1 MRSEQDWLHGCVI
14 CTVAQGSTFRKIHV
28 KSMLYCC
35 HLEIL
40 KNFWRRGPAFSFC
53 TGPHKLYSQLWKLV
67 NLWERTIYG
76 QFNSFPLLLSLVST
90 CVWKGYGWVSSA
102 LVGSLMVNKLFLW
115 ARLWSSRLALTRW
128 ADLPHS
134 GACISHMSKSC
145 FPIVLL
151 VLKLIILFP
160 VAWLFCVS
168 LTWFRAQVAD
178 RGV

>member
-1 MRSEQDWLHGCVI
+1 M
-14 CTVAQGSTFRKIHV
+14 K
-28 KSMLYCC
+28 
-35 HLEIL
+35 
-40 KNFWRRGPAFSFC
+40 
-53 TGPHKLYSQLWKLV
+53 LWKLV

-90 CVWKGYGWVSSA
+90 CVWKGYGWVSPT
-102 LVGSLMVNKLFLW
+102 LVGSLTVNKLFLW
-115 ARLWSSRLALTRW
+115 ARLWFSRLALTRW

-151 VLKLIILFP
+151 VLKLTILFP

-168 LTWFRAQVAD
+168 LTWFRGQVAD
-178 RGV
+178 IEWYKPQGELYVFGRKQFPSTIDGWQPFRVEFPVTDHCS